1 MQDLNDRIFALIS
14 QIIERGIL
22 PNLVVDD
29 TIAYTLDPVYG
40 ISRDRVDAELIK
52 TLIKFNKESEKDH
65 TQIIEKLLKRLIQKQ
80 NIDGSWNEVHVKYD
94 QPSALITAIVGE
106 ALLNGFV
113 TLHNKDIENHL
124 HRAKDFVLLNEISPG
139 YFRKSSVYIADH
151 LNVDATCG
159 AFLAKYGAVFS
170 DNECTKA
177 AIRAARHICDYQFQN
192 GAFPYTTEEK
202 GNYQY
207 HFEIPCI
214 HYQGVTIF
222 YLIKINEV
230 LEMDWIDSYLRN
242 GIEWLA
248 SVQEAD
254 GRFNWSKSG
263 LMFAYYLSGAYAF
276 AFSSFI
282 YGCKWNT
289 RYKDNAQKTMKVL
302 EANIKGVANRWESAP
317 LLSLPFSILLTLQIA
332 NIGNYPIKHR
342 IFRFCYGIYR
352 QMARRRFTKMVNPKV
367 FNILSSIIGIESSTI
382 EPDCNFPDLF
392 MTSEILD
399 CLSYTMEKNYESTD
413 GIPESSR

>member
-1 MQDLNDRIFALIS
+1 MQDLNDRIFAMIS

-22 PNLVVDD
+22 SNLVVND
-29 TIAYTLDPVYG
+29 TVAYTIDPVYG
-40 ISRDRVDAELIK
+40 ISRDRVDAELVK
-52 TLIKFNKESEKDH
+52 TLLKFNKESEKDH
-65 TQIIEKLLKRLIQKQ
+65 TQIIEKLLKRLVQKQ

-113 TLHNKDIENHL
+113 TLHNKDIENNI
-124 HRAKDFVLLNEISPG
+124 HRAKDFVFQNEVSPG
-139 YFRKSSVYIADH
+139 YFRKSAVYIADH

-170 DNECTKA
+170 DNECTEA
-177 AIRAARHICDYQFQN
+177 AIRTARHICDYQFPD

-214 HYQGVTIF
+214 HYQGVTIY
-222 YLIKINEV
+222 YLIKINDV
-230 LEMDWIDSYLRN
+230 LGMDWIDSHLRK

-248 SVQEAD
+248 SVQKAD

-276 AFSSFI
+276 AVSSFI
-282 YGCKWNT
+282 YGKKWNIS
-289 RYKDNAQKTMKVL
+289 YEKNAVQAMNVL
-302 EANIKGVANRWESAP
+302 KNNINGVANRWEDASF
-317 LLSLPFSILLTLQIA
+317 LSLPFSIFTALKTA
-332 NIGNYPIKHR
+332 NIGNYPIKHK
-342 IFRFCYGIYR
+342 IFRFGYGMYR
-352 QMARRRFTKMVNPKV
+352 QMARRRFADTVNPKV
-367 FNILSSIIGIESSTI
+367 FNFLSSVLGIESSTI
-382 EPDCNFPDLF
+382 EPDHNFPDLF

-399 CLSYTMEKNYESTD
+399 CLSFSLKNGLSD
-413 GIPESSR
+413 KI